1 MTVITSASGLLAMLD
16 EEEPALRVYALKNL
30 NLLVGQFWAE
40 ISANISTI
48 ESLYED
54 ETFDHRELAA
64 LLASKVFYYLGELTD
79 SLTYALGAGSLFDVS
94 EDSEYVQTLIAKC
107 IDEYMDLS
115 VKRADSHDPDVD
127 YPLDPRLVAIVERM
141 LDNCIEERQFQ
152 QAIGVA
158 LECRRLDK
166 LEAAVARSGN
176 SRSLL
181 AYCLQVSHSLV
192 NRRQFRQ
199 QVLHPS
205 LSSSFSHPPSIH
217 PASHT
222 PPVVHFICQSK
233 VVFWDLSNL

>member
-1 MTVITSASGLLAMLD
+1 
-16 EEEPALRVYALKNL
+16 
-30 NLLVGQFWAE
+30 
-40 ISANISTI
+40 

-115 VKRADSHDPDVD
+115 VKRADSHDPDAD

-181 AYCLQVSHSLV
+181 AYCLQ
-192 NRRQFRQ
+192 
-199 QVLHPS
+199 
-205 LSSSFSHPPSIH
+205 
-217 PASHT
+217 
-222 PPVVHFICQSK
+222 
-233 VVFWDLSNL
+233 